1 MRPNH
6 KNNNNRMRGRHRK
19 QSNPL
24 TRSYE
29 SNGPDIKVRGT
40 PQHIVEK
47 YAQLARD
54 AQVSGDPVLAEA
66 YLQHAEHYFR
76 IISAAQQE
84 IARQQGFGRPGEAP
98 EAEEGDDEGD
108 DDFANG
114 QLYPTL
120 RPPQQAHQQGGFQR
134 HSDPAE
140 LPQPDGQPFVPR
152 ERPAFDRQDRGE
164 RQDNRQDRG
173 ERPDRANFDRGEGG
187 EPRGDRPERGDRPDR
202 GDRQNRNRFQR
213 NRNDFRDRRPPGD
226 GGEPAAVDTS
236 LPAFITGGV
245 PRPVTA
251 EAPEPV
257 ESAPVAEGGAEHGE
271 ARHPFRQRR
280 RRRFGAEGDVPEAGP
295 EPRGEPV
302 E

>member
-84 IARQQGFGRPGEAP
+84 AARQQGFGRPGEAP
-98 EAEEGDDEGD
+98 EADESDDDGD

-120 RPPQQAHQQGGFQR
+120 RPPQQHQQGGFQR
-134 HSDPAE
+134 HADPAE

-152 ERPAFDRQDRGE
+152 ERPPFDRQDRGE
-164 RQDNRQDRG
+164 RQDNREGRQEGRHERG
-173 ERPDRANFDRGEGG
+173 ERPERANFERPEGG
-187 EPRGDRPERGDRPDR
+187 EPRGDR

-213 NRNDFRDRRPPGD
+213 NRNDFRDRGPQGD
-226 GGEPAAVDTS
+226 AAEAGDAS
-236 LPAFITGGV
+236 LPAFITGGA
-245 PRPVTA
+245 PRPA
-251 EAPEPV
+251 PV
-257 ESAPVAEGGAEHGE
+257 EPDLAPVEAASVTEGGAEHGE

-280 RRRFGAEGDVPEAGP
+280 RRRFGAEGEAPEAGSDA
-295 EPRGEPV
+295 PRGEAV